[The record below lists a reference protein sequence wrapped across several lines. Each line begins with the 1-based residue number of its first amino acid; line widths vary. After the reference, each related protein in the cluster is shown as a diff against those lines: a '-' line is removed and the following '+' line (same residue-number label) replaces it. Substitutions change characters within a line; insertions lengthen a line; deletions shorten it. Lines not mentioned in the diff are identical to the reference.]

1 MNLLCSFNY
10 FFLQASS
17 FLEIGRHSAVYRV
30 ILGIVREMSGQSCL
44 VSLLGPLPDQSTSI
58 HSLLQGM
65 EAQASV
71 KIYYLILCRP
81 NKTFLTIPYQA
92 NIMIDRIGRAS
103 ANGSVPKPEKAG
115 HSSTTGKGS
124 SLQEA
129 QTGDSLAKEFLT
141 LSKEVTLALKNTG
154 FLPDINSGHNLVV
167 NGRDSPDSE
176 GRGSPQAGPSS
187 DTGGG
192 EEPKS
197 SAEDL
202 AASLYCSTL
211 ASLQFDSIEF
221 DTSSKSC
228 HSFQVKSRSALSLF
242 NPPFSQAEFDKAGTP
257 SSQII
262 FRVAQVATVQDDE
275 SFLHSNPFLFRR
287 SHP

>member
-1 MNLLCSFNY
+1 
-10 FFLQASS
+10 
-17 FLEIGRHSAVYRV
+17 
-30 ILGIVREMSGQSCL
+30 
-44 VSLLGPLPDQSTSI
+44 
-58 HSLLQGM
+58 
-65 EAQASV
+65 
-71 KIYYLILCRP
+71 
-81 NKTFLTIPYQA
+81 
-92 NIMIDRIGRAS
+92 MIDRIGRAS

-187 DTGGG
+187 DTGGAG
-192 EEPKS
+192 EEQKS
-197 SAEDL
+197 SPEDL

-228 HSFQVKSRSALSLF
+228 HSFQVGLCVWVLVSLIGTTSYKI
-242 NPPFSQAEFDKAGTP
+242 NLIPQAEFDKAGTP

-262 FRVAQVATVQDDE
+262 FRVAQVIKSKDIE
-275 SFLHSNPFLFRR
+275 MNLHVREIIPQPRFDAFFPGDLLLGGT
-287 SHP
+287 

>member
-1 MNLLCSFNY
+1 MTRIT
-10 FFLQASS
+10 QAS
-17 FLEIGRHSAVYRV
+17 
-30 ILGIVREMSGQSCL
+30 
-44 VSLLGPLPDQSTSI
+44 
-58 HSLLQGM
+58 
-65 EAQASV
+65 
-71 KIYYLILCRP
+71 
-81 NKTFLTIPYQA
+81 
-92 NIMIDRIGRAS
+92 IMIDRIGRAS

-187 DTGGG
+187 ETGGG
-192 EEPKS
+192 EEQKS
-197 SAEDL
+197 SPEDL

-228 HSFQVKSRSALSLF
+228 HSFQVR
-242 NPPFSQAEFDKAGTP
+242 
-257 SSQII
+257 
-262 FRVAQVATVQDDE
+262 
-275 SFLHSNPFLFRR
+275 
-287 SHP
+287 

>member
-1 MNLLCSFNY
+1 
-10 FFLQASS
+10 
-17 FLEIGRHSAVYRV
+17 
-30 ILGIVREMSGQSCL
+30 
-44 VSLLGPLPDQSTSI
+44 
-58 HSLLQGM
+58 
-65 EAQASV
+65 
-71 KIYYLILCRP
+71 
-81 NKTFLTIPYQA
+81 
-92 NIMIDRIGRAS
+92 MIDRIGRAS

-228 HSFQVKSRSALSLF
+228 HSFQVKSISAVSLF

-275 SFLHSNPFLFRR
+275 SFLHSNPFLFRK

>member
-1 MNLLCSFNY
+1 
-10 FFLQASS
+10 
-17 FLEIGRHSAVYRV
+17 
-30 ILGIVREMSGQSCL
+30 MSGQSCL
-44 VSLLGPLPDQSTSI
+44 VSLLGPLPDQNTSI

-65 EAQASV
+65 EAQAS
-71 KIYYLILCRP
+71 
-81 NKTFLTIPYQA
+81 
-92 NIMIDRIGRAS
+92 IMIDRIGRAS

-187 DTGGG
+187 ETGGG
-192 EEPKS
+192 EEQKS
-197 SAEDL
+197 SPEDL

-211 ASLQFDSIEF
+211 ASLQFGSMEF
-221 DTSSKSC
+221 DTSGKSC
-228 HSFQVKSRSALSLF
+228 HSFQV
-242 NPPFSQAEFDKAGTP
+242 G
-257 SSQII
+257 
-262 FRVAQVATVQDDE
+262 
-275 SFLHSNPFLFRR
+275 
-287 SHP
+287 

>member
-1 MNLLCSFNY
+1 
-10 FFLQASS
+10 
-17 FLEIGRHSAVYRV
+17 
-30 ILGIVREMSGQSCL
+30 
-44 VSLLGPLPDQSTSI
+44 
-58 HSLLQGM
+58 
-65 EAQASV
+65 
-71 KIYYLILCRP
+71 
-81 NKTFLTIPYQA
+81 
-92 NIMIDRIGRAS
+92 MIDRIGRAS

-167 NGRDSPDSE
+167 NGLDSPESE

-187 DTGGG
+187 EVGMG

-197 SAEDL
+197 TAEDL

-211 ASLQFDSIEF
+211 
-221 DTSSKSC
+221 
-228 HSFQVKSRSALSLF
+228 SRY
-242 NPPFSQAEFDKAGTP
+242 NGGMC
-257 SSQII
+257 
-262 FRVAQVATVQDDE
+262 
-275 SFLHSNPFLFRR
+275 
-287 SHP
+287 